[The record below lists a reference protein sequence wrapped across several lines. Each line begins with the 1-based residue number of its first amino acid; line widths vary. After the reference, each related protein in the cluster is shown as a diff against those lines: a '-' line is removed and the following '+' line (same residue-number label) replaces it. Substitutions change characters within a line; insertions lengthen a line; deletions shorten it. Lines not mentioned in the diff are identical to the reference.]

1 MFHLY
6 NGLPVLRRFH
16 LLPSVS
22 RVCDVKKIH
31 VIADSPVCNENQTG
45 KIQSIIDVVWI
56 KVSQDRIS
64 MPVSRT

>member
-45 KIQSIIDVVWI
+45 KIQSIIDVV
-56 KVSQDRIS
+56 
-64 MPVSRT
+64 